1 MEGFKISSAGEFV
14 GKEVILKG
22 WVYQKRSS
30 GKIQF
35 YIFRDGTGLIQG
47 VVEQR
52 VVPPEVFAL
61 YDTLTLESSVIVKGV
76 VREDKRAPSGYELLV
91 NDIKPVSI
99 SEEYPITPKP
109 HGIEF
114 LLKRR
119 HLWIRSRRQQA
130 ILRVR
135 DELIYAIREFF
146 KNKGFVLIDTPILT
160 GSIGET
166 ASTLFETDY
175 FGKKA
180 YLSQTGQ
187 LYLEAAIFSFGNVYC
202 FGPTFRAERSKTR
215 RHLIEFWMVEA
226 EEAFYDNDMNIALQ
240 EEFVEYIVQ
249 AVLDRAA
256 DYLKDLGRNTKQ
268 LERVVRPFPKIS
280 YDEAIKYLQSKGS
293 QIKWGDDLGGD
304 EETIISKSNPKPTF
318 VMNYPKKAKAFYM
331 KENPANPE
339 TVLCA
344 DLIAPEGYGEI
355 IGGSQREDDIN
366 KLLARIREEG
376 LPEKAYE
383 WYIDLRRYGSVPHSG
398 FGLGV
403 ERTLAWIC
411 KLPHVREAIPFPR
424 LYKKIY
430 P

>member
-1 MEGFKISSAGEFV
+1 MSEFLVSKAAEFV
-14 GKEVILKG
+14 GEEVELKG
-22 WVYQKRSS
+22 WLYQKRSS

-35 YIFRDGTGLIQG
+35 YIFRDGSGIIQG
-47 VVEQR
+47 VVEKKN
-52 VVPPEVFAL
+52 VSDDVLNL
-61 YDTLTLESSVIVKGV
+61 YDKLTYESALIVRGV
-76 VREDKRAPSGYELLV
+76 VRQDNRAPGGYELV
-91 NDIKPVSI
+91 VTDIKPISI

-119 HLWIRSRRQQA
+119 HLWIRSRKQQA
-130 ILRVR
+130 ILRIR
-135 DELIYAIREFF
+135 NELVYAIREFF
-146 KNKGFVLIDTPILT
+146 RNKGFVLVDTPILT

-166 ASTLFETDY
+166 ATTLFETDY

-180 YLSQTGQ
+180 YLAQTGQ
-187 LYLEAAIFSFGNVYC
+187 LYLEAAIFSFGKVYC

-226 EEAFYDNDMNIALQ
+226 EEAFYDNEMNIALQ

-249 AVLDRAA
+249 VTLERA
-256 DYLKDLGRNTKQ
+256 YNWLKELGRDTKP
-268 LERVVRPFPKIS
+268 LENVLRPFPRIS
-280 YDEAIKYLQSKGS
+280 YDEAVDFLRKKGS
-293 QIKWGDDLGGD
+293 NIVWGDDLGATD
-304 EETIISKSNPKPTF
+304 ETMISKAYKKPVF

-331 KENPANPE
+331 KENPQNPE

-344 DLIAPEGYGEI
+344 DLLAPEGYGEI
-355 IGGSQREDDIN
+355 IGGSQREDNID
-366 KLLARIREEG
+366 KLLERIREEN
-376 LPEKAYE
+376 LPEKAYG

-398 FGLGV
+398 FGLGL

-411 KLPHVREAIPFPR
+411 KLTHVREAIPFPR